1 MSKADSKAKKQPNN
15 KIILNLAGIIADN
28 LKKVFDSFN
37 CNLVTEVATEA
48 NIDFILVRD
57 VASGYEGIANKYQ
70 TIKKNI
76 PMISLKE
83 VLNKDEFIKC
93 NGRGWINEKM
103 LLTDQFLET
112 FDRFFNKTSSLHLE
126 DIYSNLQYKSEVI
139 KLTGHMNIGHYMDII
154 SSEAM
159 IKGHNVINIRKY
171 FLNATT
177 YLSYLRSADIGRY
190 PIDIDYMIKNDRMD
204 LQMYCSVDNFY
215 LEYVQSAMRNP
226 DRLNPLRGALA
237 DCFYH
242 TDFLDVYYLSKSAK
256 VVLSA
261 SFLKDEM
268 LDKKEGYFTS
278 MLLNEIDSF
287 SQFQLKEKERL
298 INLKIQ
304 KDEILEY
311 GQLENEK
318 LPGEGIEVYAQKRLR
333 DEQQLFE
340 KVIAYVDQARTQEE
354 NPKSEVELDCFD
366 IQNYL
371 QNYMP
376 LEEIDFLNIYDYED
390 ILGALINGID
400 FVLNEKQH
408 YSIKGTDHIKDE
420 FTRISG
426 TKEQK
431 EGMYIIKG
439 SKQEN
444 TKGEMRFI
452 SPGINKDE
460 DDSFDQEDLV
470 VEASEL
476 FEQRIEQTNQ
486 NYEKRIQALLRELE
500 EAKLQIRNTALD
512 KAEIE
517 KLSKENNDY
526 RNSLETSMKRIEILS
541 EKLDKAQTVKPSLAV
556 TNTSNIVPAGKTAE
570 NMPETDEALKRQY
583 NKLKRELDERLI
595 EVKRLEH
602 LNRQLEMEAKRLT
615 AQLEKSTE
623 TLDEN
628 KDEEAKARGMEVEL
642 KNLKVEANNKEKT
655 VQLLTQRV
663 KVLTEQ
669 ISRVQEDSKTSRPVE
684 NSKLAKIENRMKQV
698 DIANQNL
705 TKERDALKKE
715 IADKKKD
722 VVVLQKENQSLR
734 NQNQELERKLKVEKS
749 KQAA

>member
-1 MSKADSKAKKQPNN
+1 MGKVDTKTIKQPNK

>member
-1 MSKADSKAKKQPNN
+1 MGKADTKTIKQPSK

-37 CNLVTEVATEA
+37 CVLVSEVATGA

-57 VASGYEGIANKYQ
+57 VALGYEELASKYQ

-93 NGRGWINEKM
+93 NGRGWINERI

-177 YLSYLRSADIGRY
+177 YLGYLRSADIGKY

-204 LQMYCSVDNFY
+204 LQMYCSVENFY

-226 DRLNPLRGALA
+226 DRLNPLKGALA

-242 TDFLDVYYLSKSAK
+242 TDFLDVYFLTKSAK

-261 SFLKDEM
+261 TFLKDEL

-287 SQFQLKEKERL
+287 NQFQLKEKERL
-298 INLKIQ
+298 INIKIK

-311 GQLENEK
+311 GQLENET
-318 LPGEGIEVYAQKRLR
+318 LPGEGIEVYTQKRLR
-333 DEQQLFE
+333 DEPQLFE
-340 KVIAYVDQARTQEE
+340 KVINHVDQVREQEE
-354 NPKSEVELDCFD
+354 NPKSEIELNHFD

-371 QNYMP
+371 KNYP
-376 LEEIDFLNIYDYED
+376 SLEEIAFLGIDDYED

-408 YSIKGTDHIKDE
+408 YTIKGTDHIKDE

-426 TKEQK
+426 TKEPK

-444 TKGEMRFI
+444 EKGEMRFI
-452 SPGINKDE
+452 SPGANQGENDPL
-460 DDSFDQEDLV
+460 DQEDLV
-470 VEASEL
+470 AEAGEL
-476 FEQRIEQTNQ
+476 FEQRIEQATQ

-500 EAKLQIRNTALD
+500 EAKLQVRNTAQD

-526 RNSLETSMKRIEILS
+526 LNALETAMKRIEILS
-541 EKLDKAQTVKPSLAV
+541 DKLDKAQAGKPSPAV
-556 TNTSNIVPAGKTAE
+556 TNMNTVVPAGKNSE
-570 NMPETDEALKRQY
+570 NMSEADETLRRQY
-583 NKLKRELDERLI
+583 SKLKRECDERVL

-602 LNRQLEMEAKRLT
+602 LNRQLEMEVKRLT
-615 AQLEKSTE
+615 AQLEKSSE

-628 KDEEAKARGMEVEL
+628 KDEEAKVRGMEVEL

-669 ISRVQEDSKTSRPVE
+669 ISRLQDDSKASRPVD
-684 NSKLAKIENRMKQV
+684 NGKIAKIENRMKQV

-722 VVVLQKENQSLR
+722 GVILQKENQSLR